1 MILINKVT
9 DLNVEQ
15 YWQWWQL
22 KKKFITYLAVLQ
34 AAEIHLALPVALK
47 YLHPSVA
54 RADCAKRARP
64 LLHLTVYVCPP
75 VTCFVRLVPWTL

>member
-54 RADCAKRARP
+54 
-64 LLHLTVYVCPP
+64 
-75 VTCFVRLVPWTL
+75 